1 MLDENNELISTHIS
15 YKNIADLSY
24 SNLEIRKNNYIHYSH
39 TNRFS
44 CQVICSKGNSLMK
57 LKGNEKPFTKAQI
70 SKKWRF
76 MRKAYQIVSIQH
88 DV

>member
-1 MLDENNELISTHIS
+1 MLDENNEKISAHIS
-15 YKNIADLSY
+15 YQNIADLSY
-24 SNLEIRKNNYIHYSH
+24 SYLEVRKKNYYN

-70 SKKWRF
+70 SKKWRL